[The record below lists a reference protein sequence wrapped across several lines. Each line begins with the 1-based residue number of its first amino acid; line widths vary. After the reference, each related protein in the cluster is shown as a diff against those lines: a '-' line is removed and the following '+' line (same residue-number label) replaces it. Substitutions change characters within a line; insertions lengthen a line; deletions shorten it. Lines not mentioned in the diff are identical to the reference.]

1 MAAIKRADGDWT
13 TLFALGSQIN
23 RSHPSFDPRNYG
35 EGDVVQTHLHVRRKA
50 AGGAK
55 T

>member
-1 MAAIKRADGDWT
+1 VKT
-13 TLFALGSQIN
+13 
-23 RSHPSFDPRNYG
+23 G
-35 EGDVVQTHLHVRRKA
+35 EGDSVQTHLHVRRKA